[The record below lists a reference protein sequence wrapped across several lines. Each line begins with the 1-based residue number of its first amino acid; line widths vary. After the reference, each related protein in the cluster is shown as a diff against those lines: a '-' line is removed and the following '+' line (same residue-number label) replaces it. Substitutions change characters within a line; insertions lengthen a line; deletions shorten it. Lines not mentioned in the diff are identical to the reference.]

1 MAVVRSLGRRGVHV
15 TVGERTFLNTSFFS
29 KYCARR
35 IVYPSPRRY
44 PDRFIE
50 FLIEEI
56 KKNRTNCLFPM
67 EEETLL
73 LLARH
78 QSEISKYTYLLIPD
92 FEKIEFVRDKRNLIQ
107 FAEVHGIPTPKT
119 LFFPPTS
126 TLWSNE
132 IYSTGQA
139 LPYKGGGETGVTPL
153 QGGVDWSVVSSQL
166 QVKGTYGVSTLSPGE
181 RGEGE
186 GVNLT
191 SIPIPAV
198 IKPRISSGSF
208 GIVYVKEREDLIP
221 SYQRV
226 HARYPFPLIQE
237 WIPDG
242 GGTFGLSAL
251 FDEVSNVKAA
261 FVHRKLRMYPVQ
273 GGPSTLR
280 EGVEHPQIMELG
292 LSLLKSL
299 NWTGVGM
306 VEFKVDPKDGIPKL
320 MEVNP
325 RFWGSLQLAIVSEVD
340 FPYLILKMA
349 RGEKFEPILRYPVGK
364 QCRWLLFGDI
374 LHFFKNPNRFHLQ
387 PPFFHFFEPRTSYD
401 ILSKDDPLP
410 VLGSMATFFT
420 FLYDPEMKRF
430 LERR

>member
-1 MAVVRSLGRRGVHV
+1 MNVLVTDGHWRKSLAVIRSLGRRGVHV

-50 FLIEEI
+50 FLLKEI
-56 KKNRTNCLFPM
+56 KKSHYDCLFPM

-73 LLARH
+73 LLAKH
-78 QSEISKYTYLLIPD
+78 HSEIDKYTYLIIPD
-92 FEKIEFVRDKRNLIQ
+92 LQKIEFVRDKGNLIQ
-107 FAEVHGIPTPKT
+107 FAEGHGIPIPKT
-119 LFFPPTS
+119 FFYLPTFSPPIGR
-126 TLWSNE
+126 E
-132 IYSTGQA
+132 
-139 LPYKGGGETGVTPL
+139 GGE
-153 QGGVDWSVVSSQL
+153 VS
-166 QVKGTYGVSTLSPGE
+166 LS
-181 RGEGE
+181 
-186 GVNLT
+186 

-208 GIVYVKEREDLIP
+208 GIVYVRKREDLIP
-221 SYQRV
+221 SYQKV

-242 GGTFGLSAL
+242 GGTFGISVL
-251 FDEVSNVKAA
+251 FDEASNVKAA
-261 FVHRKLRMYPVQ
+261 FIHKKLRMYPVQ

-306 VEFKVDPKDGIPKL
+306 VEFKVDPRDGIPKL
-320 MEVNP
+320 MEINP
-325 RFWGSLQLAIVSEVD
+325 RFWGSLHLAIVSEVD

-349 RGEKFEPILRYPVGK
+349 RGESFIPVLRYPVGK
-364 QCRWLLFGDI
+364 RCRWLLFGDI

-387 PPFFHFFEPRTSYD
+387 PSFFHFFEPDTFYD
-401 ILSKDDPLP
+401 ILSKDDPFP

-430 LERR
+430 LESR